1 MIYRLAYNICMSVS
15 PPTTEAELLSRAREL
30 AGLTLAQIAEKF
42 NQPVP
47 KDTRHAKG
55 WMGQLIEMTLGA
67 TASSL
72 AEPDFQLLGIELKT
86 LPLTASG
93 KPKESTYV
101 CTVPLTNL
109 SEQHWENSWLKR
121 KLSRV
126 LWLPFEADKRIPLTE
141 RHIGNAIIWS
151 PDEEETRQL
160 QQDWDELME
169 LVSFGQLD
177 HISSHMGNYL
187 QIRPKGANAKS
198 LTMTQDEEGNTIS
211 TLPRGFYL
219 RPEFTQRILS
229 SHYA

>member
-1 MIYRLAYNICMSVS
+1 MSVS
-15 PPTTEAELLSRAREL
+15 PPRSEQELLNRARQL
-30 AGLTLAQIAEKF
+30 AGLTLYDLADKF

-55 WMGQLIEMTLGA
+55 WIGQLVESTLGA

-72 AEPDFQLLGIELKT
+72 AEPDFQLIGIELKT

-109 SEQHWENSWLKR
+109 HEQEWTTCWLKR
-121 KLSRV
+121 KLQRV
-126 LWLPFEADKRIPLTE
+126 LWLPLQADNRIPLAE
-141 RHIGNAIIWS
+141 RQIGNAIIWS
-151 PDEEETRQL
+151 PSDAEISQL
-160 QQDWDELME
+160 QQDWEELME
-169 LVSFGQLD
+169 LVCLGRLEQ
-177 HISSHMGNYL
+177 ITSHMGHYL

-198 LTMTQDEEGNTIS
+198 LTTTLDEEGRSIK

-219 RPEFTQRILS
+219 RPEFTQRIIQAN
-229 SHYA
+229 YA